1 MTDTG
6 RILGNILLNK
16 GMIDEISLLVH
27 PLLVGENCYP
37 IFSDVKGNLNL
48 KLKKSETFEN
58 GCIWMVYNL

>member
-1 MTDTG
+1 
-6 RILGNILLNK
+6 
-16 GMIDEISLLVH
+16 MIDEISLLVH